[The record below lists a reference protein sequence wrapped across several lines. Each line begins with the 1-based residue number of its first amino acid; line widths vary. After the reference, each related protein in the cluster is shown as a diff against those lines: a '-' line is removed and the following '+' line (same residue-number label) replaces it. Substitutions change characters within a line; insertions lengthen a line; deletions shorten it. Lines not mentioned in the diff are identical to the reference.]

1 MKPIR
6 SPQLPGELLEDWQ
19 SIVDLIVR
27 MTGVKVGLV
36 MQVVEEDIAVL
47 VASRTANNPYHVGER
62 EHLDGSGLYCETVIK
77 RGQHLLVPDALK
89 DPDWDKNP
97 DLKFGLVS
105 YLGFPIRLPDGGILG
120 TLCVLDDKENH
131 YSPEIVSLMSKMQAL
146 IESQLSL
153 FEENRQHRLFA
164 KESLFRR
171 ILDSVPVALACC
183 NFTGEGPLLY
193 LNQQF
198 SKMLGYSIADI
209 SSLTQLL
216 QLAWADGEEPGIDHA
231 AWQAGLARLQQQPGF
246 PEQREIRLRCR
257 DGDWCDVLLGAVLIE
272 DLLIITLVDI
282 SERKQAEALLR
293 ERERRLDQVLTAAGL
308 GFWEWDIRTGGV
320 LFDERALAMVGRTPE
335 TALASY
341 EHWRKNVHPDDADAV
356 FASLQD
362 HLDGNTASFEVEYR
376 LRHLEG
382 HWLWVLDRGKVVA
395 RDRTGQPLRI
405 TGTSQDISHRKQLE
419 NESAHLLR
427 QITSLLH
434 ETFNQRGE
442 RVTASPA
449 RDESA
454 LASLTRRQKE
464 VLRLVASGLTSAEIA
479 RQLNISTDTVDT
491 HRRDLMR
498 KLDIRSVA
506 GLTKV
511 AIEEGLL

>member
-6 SPQLPGELLEDWQ
+6 TPQLPGELLEDWQ

-36 MQVVEEDIAVL
+36 MRVVEEDIAVL
-47 VASRTANNPYHVGER
+47 VASRTENNPYHVGER
-62 EHLDGSGLYCETVIK
+62 EHLDGSGLYCEKVIK
-77 RGQHLLVPDALK
+77 RGQHLLVPDALG
-89 DPDWDKNP
+89 DPDWDDNP

-105 YLGFPIRLPDGGILG
+105 YLGFPIHLPDGGILG

-153 FEENRQHRLFA
+153 LEENRQHRLFA
-164 KESLFRR
+164 KESLLRR

-183 NFTGEGPLLY
+183 NFTGDWPLLY

-198 SKMLGYSIADI
+198 SKMLGYSITDLG
-209 SSLTQLL
+209 SLTRLL
-216 QLAWADGEEPGIDHA
+216 QLTPADGDEIDQSS
-231 AWQAGLARLQQQPGF
+231 WQEGLARLQQQPGL

-257 DGDWCDVLLGAVLIE
+257 DGHCCDALLGAVLIE

-282 SERKQAEALLR
+282 SERKHAEALLR

-308 GFWEWDIRTGGV
+308 GFWEWNIRAGGV
-320 LFDERALAMVGRTPE
+320 LFDERALAMVGRKQE
-335 TALASY
+335 TALTSY
-341 EHWRKNVHPDDADAV
+341 DDWQREVHPEDTDAICA
-356 FASLQD
+356 ALQD

-382 HWLWVLDRGKVVA
+382 HWVWVLDRGKVVA
-395 RDRTGQPLRI
+395 RDRHGQALRM

-427 QITSLLH
+427 QITSLMH
-434 ETFNQRGE
+434 EALNQRGE
-442 RVTASPA
+442 RVST
-449 RDESA
+449 SA
-454 LASLTRRQKE
+454 AGEAGPLASLTRRQKE

-506 GLTKV
+506 GLTKI